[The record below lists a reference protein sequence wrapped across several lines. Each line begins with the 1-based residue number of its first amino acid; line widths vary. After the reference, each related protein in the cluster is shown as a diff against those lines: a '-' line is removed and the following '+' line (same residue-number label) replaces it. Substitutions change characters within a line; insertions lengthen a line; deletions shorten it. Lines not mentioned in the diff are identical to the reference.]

1 MKKFYQK
8 KKKKKKKKKERK
20 LYKSLWKKVQLSLS
34 EEFNARESISVEIV
48 ETRKETT
55 EIFNNFG

>member
-1 MKKFYQK
+1 MLS

>member
-1 MKKFYQK
+1 MLSK
-8 KKKKKKKKKERK
+8 KKKKKRKKERK

>member
-1 MKKFYQK
+1 MLSK
-8 KKKKKKKKKERK
+8 KKKKKMKERK